1 MFWSIIIQPKK
12 TTSIDTNQMIHL
24 TNVCI
29 FIKGK
34 IETPTRTNVFVN
46 SNNNKVLIATLIPGQ
61 IEQLKLDIVFGQGEI
76 VSISNEGNYPLHLSG
91 YIVVDMTEATAAG
104 IAEMEISNDDD
115 DNGIELDLAES
126 NEGGEE
132 TNLDIHAIKGL
143 NPINSPT
150 ITVSN
155 WLETELEDNDAEELE
170 YHPNDPIDYAQKV
183 EEESIEESSDSDNI
197 EKDKEQEILDEKK
210 IEEKQEIIK
219 EEDDGLPKMEFVE
232 KSNST
237 SLSEQIKKMKK
248 PKKLM
253 ESKPKKRISKKRKGG
268 NKK

>member
-1 MFWSIIIQPKK
+1 MFWSIIVQPKK

-34 IETPTRTNVFVN
+34 IENSTRTNVFVN
-46 SNNNKVLIATLIPGQ
+46 SNNNKVLIATLIPGEV
-61 IEQLKLDIVFGQGEI
+61 EQLKLDIVFSQGEI
-76 VSISNEGNYPLHLSG
+76 ISISNEGNYPLHLSG

-104 IAEMEISNDDD
+104 IAEMEISNEDD
-115 DNGIELDLAES
+115 DNGIEVGLGES
-126 NEGGEE
+126 NEGEEE
-132 TNLDIHAIKGL
+132 TNLDLHAIKNL

-183 EEESIEESSDSDNI
+183 EEESGDKENI
-197 EKDKEQEILDEKK
+197 ENNKKQEILDEKK

-232 KSNST
+232 KSST

-253 ESKPKKRISKKRKGG
+253 ESKPKKRLSKKRKGG